1 MRFLIPM
8 DSQDVEEAKI
18 TKLEDVKVWYQ
29 VLIEDG
35 KVQNIAFAK
44 DREDFSELSDGVI
57 VIDDGE
63 YVWPFI
69 EMSMLILVA
78 HTQRYFDDIIEAY
91 IFKELHDL
99 AY

>member
-44 DREDFSELSDGVI
+44 NREDFSELSDGVI